1 MATGTI
7 TPTPTSG
14 SSSGKPGLMSEIS
27 QHKGVVIGGALVL
40 GVGIYFLVSRHKSSS
55 STGTSTSVTTTGT
68 TQVLVPAGV
77 AGTRQTSNAVLA
89 ALQTMQAT
97 NSAQLAAQQTA
108 IVKAIDT
115 AIGKKNPGNATPVT
129 PPTKK
134 NPGNTTH
141 VTLGTRSG
149 SGSLGH
155 IIPGGP
161 MKPVNKSKYQVAP
174 TYNIFGYNGATY
186 SPITV
191 FKATGTV
198 YFKTT
203 TTGAAIKQSVV
214 TARKIEHTGT
224 RKYPQYTT
232 YSRIT

>member
-7 TPTPTSG
+7 TPTPTT
-14 SSSGKPGLMSEIS
+14 SSSSANSGLMSEIS

-40 GVGIYFLVSRHKSSS
+40 GIGIYFLVHRNKSS

-77 AGTRQTSNAVLA
+77 AGSQQTNNAVLA

-97 NSAQLAAQQTA
+97 TSAQLAAQQTA
-108 IVKAIDT
+108 IEKAIDT
-115 AIGKKNPGNATPVT
+115 LIAKKNPGNATAA
-129 PPTKK
+129 
-134 NPGNTTH
+134 TT
-141 VTLGTRSG
+141 GSSG
-149 SGSLGH
+149 HTTSGGSST
-155 IIPGGP
+155 
-161 MKPVNKSKYQVAP
+161 PVNKGKYQVAP

-186 SPITV
+186 VPVTV
-191 FKATGTV
+191 FKVTGTV

-224 RKYPQYTT
+224 RKFPQYTT

>member
-7 TPTPTSG
+7 TSAPTPT
-14 SSSGKPGLMSEIS
+14 GKPGLMSEIS

-40 GVGIYFLVSRHKSSS
+40 GVGIYFLVARHKSSS

-77 AGTRQTSNAVLA
+77 AASQQTNNAVLA

-97 NSAQLAAQQTA
+97 TSAQLAAQQTA
-108 IVKAIDT
+108 IEKAIDT
-115 AIGKKNPGNATPVT
+115 AIAKKNPGNATPPAPAT
-129 PPTKK
+129 APAPASA
-134 NPGNTTH
+134 TT
-141 VTLGTRSG
+141 G
-149 SGSLGH
+149 
-155 IIPGGP
+155 
-161 MKPVNKSKYQVAP
+161 PVNKGKYQVAP
-174 TYNIFGYNGATY
+174 TYNIFAYNGATY
-186 SPITV
+186 VPVTV
-191 FKATGTV
+191 FKTTGTV

-203 TTGAAIKQSVV
+203 TTGAAIKQSVA

-224 RKYPQYTT
+224 RKFTQYTT

>member
-7 TPTPTSG
+7 TSAPTSTT
-14 SSSGKPGLMSEIS
+14 SSSSKSGFMSEIS

-40 GVGIYFLVSRHKSSS
+40 GVGIYFLVHRNKSSS

-77 AGTRQTSNAVLA
+77 AGSQQTSNAVLA

-97 NSAQLAAQQTA
+97 TSAQLAAQQTA

-115 AIGKKNPGNATPVT
+115 AIAKKNPGNATSS
-129 PPTKK
+129 
-134 NPGNTTH
+134 GNATAGNAT
-141 VTLGTRSG
+141 SG
-149 SGSLGH
+149 NA
-155 IIPGGP
+155 
-161 MKPVNKSKYQVAP
+161 KAVNKGKYQVAP

-186 SPITV
+186 VPVTV
-191 FKATGTV
+191 FKVTGTV

-224 RKYPQYTT
+224 RKFPQYTT